1 MRWLHFFRLR
11 TLDYH
16 NIYTQVYLNVQPTT
30 SMMLRS
36 VPPVQSFEGKKPW
49 SSYSP
54 WCSSHRHSFPSTQKV
69 SQENKIITL
78 DFHIIHPHHKKV
90 MVVLP
95 PSIVI
100 SDYYGDLGTRNVR
113 NFCNVI
119 TPEGTTLKGNVKV
132 FAKQKNCPKCG
143 HEKTFKFQG
152 SDFSRIWRSE
162 NQTHYDDFHS
172 SLWCVIKKCTVSLS
186 LKKTVPIKLKKM

>member
-1 MRWLHFFRLR
+1 MIAFFF
-11 TLDYH
+11 DSD
-16 NIYTQVYLNVQPTT
+16 QVYLNVQPTT

-36 VPPVQSFEGKKPW
+36 VFLLCNLLRKKPW

-100 SDYYGDLGTRNVR
+100 SDYYGDLGTQ
-113 NFCNVI
+113 NF
-119 TPEGTTLKGNVKV
+119 G
-132 FAKQKNCPKCG
+132 
-143 HEKTFKFQG
+143 
-152 SDFSRIWRSE
+152 FSNTR
-162 NQTHYDDFHS
+162 
-172 SLWCVIKKCTVSLS
+172 TV
-186 LKKTVPIKLKKM
+186 KKTPKIITSLDFYIKMKKTQTSNSI